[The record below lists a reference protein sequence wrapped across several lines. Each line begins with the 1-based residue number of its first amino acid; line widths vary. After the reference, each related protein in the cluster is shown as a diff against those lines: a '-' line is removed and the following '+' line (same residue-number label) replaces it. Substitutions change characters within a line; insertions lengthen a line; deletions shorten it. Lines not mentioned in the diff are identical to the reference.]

1 MYFNPCDAPAS
12 VELSASASASSLS
25 LAAVPPY
32 RPVIRGVGDFRH
44 LPIIASFAR
53 ECCPSDMIVDS
64 IDGYAV
70 TFRGAD
76 RYRMAIYLLRYLT
89 AHGMAR
95 VVWSGDSCRPFR
107 GRIVYRN
114 GAEIA
119 AFTGKTYVF
128 IGFNN

>member
-1 MYFNPCDAPAS
+1 MYFNPFNDAPVS
-12 VELSASASASSLS
+12 VEPSLS
-25 LAAVPPY
+25 VVPFYSPI
-32 RPVIRGVGDFRH
+32 IRGTGDTRH
-44 LPIIASFAR
+44 LSVIASFAR
-53 ECCPSDMIVDS
+53 ECCPSEMVIDP

-70 TFRGAD
+70 TFQGAD
-76 RYRMAIYLLRYLT
+76 RYRMAIFLLRYLT
-89 AHGMAR
+89 SHGMAR
-95 VVWSGDSCRPFR
+95 TVWSGDSCRPFR